1 MAGRIF
7 NRRQALEREV
17 KDIYTT
23 VTVGAQVA
31 ATAVADLTND
41 ITYTS
46 VATGTARNTNTITI
60 QVAAA
65 AANPTST
72 ILAAFTGTSAAITI
86 TITPNN
92 GTNNGAVAVNMTTAQ
107 LAELINTGAVAGKT
121 VTVTDASTLRALQTA
136 TGGGAQNLADA
147 GEGDGVVATFANGG
161 AANPT
166 LSIDRGVSSI
176 VRNGA
181 GDYTITLHKNYFA
194 LKYMRAT
201 FYSSAATDARLQIH
215 TESVATD
222 AKVRFLIMAGT
233 TPFDPINGSQMQL
246 KLEVKNS
253 GVI

>member
-1 MAGRIF
+1 MGSPIF
-7 NRRQALEREV
+7 NSRQALENEV
-17 KDIYTT
+17 KDIYSLI
-23 VTVGAQVA
+23 TVGAQVA

-46 VATGTARNTNTITI
+46 VATGTGRNTNTITI

-65 AANPTST
+65 AANPTNT
-72 ILAAFTGTSAAITI
+72 ILAVFTGTSAAITI
-86 TITPNN
+86 TITPND

-107 LAELINTGAVAGKT
+107 LRELITTGAVAGKT
-121 VTVTDASTLRALQTA
+121 VTITDASSLRALQTA

-147 GEGDGVVATFANGG
+147 GEGDGVVATFSAGG
-161 AANPT
+161 AADPT
-166 LSIDRGVSSI
+166 LSIDRGASSI

-181 GDYTITLHKNYFA
+181 GDYTLTLHKNYFA

-201 FYSSAATDARLQIH
+201 FYSSTATDARLQIH
-215 TESVATD
+215 TETVATD
-222 AKVRFLIMAGT
+222 AKVRFLILAGT
-233 TPFDPINGSQMQL
+233 TPFDPINGSQIQV